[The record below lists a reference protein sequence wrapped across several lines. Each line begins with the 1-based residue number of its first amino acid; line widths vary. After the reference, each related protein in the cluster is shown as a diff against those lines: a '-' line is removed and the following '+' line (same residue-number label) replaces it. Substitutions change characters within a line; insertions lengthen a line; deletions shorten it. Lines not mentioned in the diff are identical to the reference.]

1 MDEVKNILREI
12 VGSQNVLDSALDL
25 FTYSYDGSMVP
36 LLPAQLPDVAVRVKT
51 SRQVAK
57 VLALANERG
66 IPVVPRGA
74 ASNRTGGTVPVAGGI
89 VLCLDGM
96 DRILELDEDNLMI
109 TVEPGVRT
117 IDIYNYC
124 ADRGLFFPPDPASWK
139 FSTIGGNIAENAGGA
154 RAVKYG
160 VTRDYVMGLEVV
172 LADGSIIQTGGK
184 AIKNVTGY
192 DLTRLMVGSEGTLG
206 VITKA
211 ILKLIPMPKH
221 RETIQL
227 MFSSMD
233 EACETVRDVIRGG
246 TTPAAAEIMDK
257 ISIQAVAKFQRMD
270 IDGQVEACIIMELD
284 GENKNALQE
293 QICSIKIIA
302 EKNNVLIFRVAEN
315 LDAAEQLW
323 SIRRGMG
330 PAVATVAPNKIG
342 EDISV
347 PRAAFPEIVRR
358 VRAIAKKHEL
368 VIAVFGHAGDGNV
381 HPSILTDLGQPGQAE
396 KVEAAVSEIFA
407 AALELGGTLS
417 GEHGIGIA
425 KKAFICNALG
435 EAGLEAHRRI
445 KQALD
450 PKGILNPGKI
460 F

>member
-1 MDEVKNILREI
+1 MLREI
-12 VGSQNVLDSALDL
+12 VGPENVMDSKLDL
-25 FTYSYDGSMVP
+25 FTYSYDGSTAP

-51 SRQVAK
+51 VEQVSK
-57 VLALANERG
+57 VLALANARS

-96 DRILELDEDNLMI
+96 DQILELDESNLMI

-124 ADRGLFFPPDPASWK
+124 AERGLFFPPDPASWK

-172 LADGSIIQTGGK
+172 LADGSIINTGGK

-221 RETIQL
+221 RETVQL
-227 MFSSMD
+227 MFGSMD
-233 EACETVRDVIRGG
+233 EACETVRDLIRGG

-270 IDGQVEACIIMELD
+270 IDENVEACIIIELD
-284 GENKNALQE
+284 GENKAALQE
-293 QICSIKIIA
+293 QINAMKGIA
-302 EKNNVLIFRVAEN
+302 EKHKALSFRVAEN
-315 LDAAEQLW
+315 PEEAEKLW

-347 PRAAFPEIVRR
+347 PRSEFPEIVRR
-358 VRAIAKKHEL
+358 VRAIAEKYDL

-381 HPSILTDLGQPGQAE
+381 HPSILTDLSLPGQVE
-396 KVEAAVSEIFA
+396 KVDAAVSEIFA

-417 GEHGIGIA
+417 GEHGIGTSKMAYMRAAI
-425 KKAFICNALG
+425 G
-435 EAGLEAHRRI
+435 ESGIEAHHRI

-450 PKGILNPGKI
+450 PKSILNPGKI